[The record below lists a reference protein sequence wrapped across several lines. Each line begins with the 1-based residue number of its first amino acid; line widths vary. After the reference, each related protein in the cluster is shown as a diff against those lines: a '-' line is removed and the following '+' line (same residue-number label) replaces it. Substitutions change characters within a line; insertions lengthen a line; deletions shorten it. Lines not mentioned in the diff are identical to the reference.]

1 MDSVESL
8 NERNAIMNDV
18 LAEIALQ
25 HPVIYDTY
33 NLCELRQRNE
43 LRKFNVKMLK
53 EICKELQVQFKS
65 RETKMMILDKL
76 ATELSKCNCNT

>member
-1 MDSVESL
+1 MNSVESL

-25 HPVIYDTY
+25 HPVIYGTY

-43 LRKFNVKMLK
+43 LKKFNVKMLK
-53 EICKELQVQFKS
+53 GAVSPSAHLVL
-65 RETKMMILDKL
+65 RTV
-76 ATELSKCNCNT
+76 